1 MALSSIAIGD
11 FTMSEPIETKPAE
24 TVAPV
29 QDEAVDIKALAA
41 QLEAIK
47 KAQAGSDKAYQ
58 ETAKKAKELEAEN
71 ERLKKERMSEKEK
84 AEYEI
89 AQQKAQLEVRARE
102 VANATLRLSKIKI
115 LGEKN
120 VPMDFADYI
129 TGNTDEEIKTNL
141 DTFLQRFD
149 TAVQARVNEKLSGT
163 QKPQAGSE
171 PAKVNLDG
179 KSFKE
184 LETLARQGKL

>member
-24 TVAPV
+24 TETPV
-29 QDEAVDIKALAA
+29 LDEAVDIKALAA

-47 KAQAGSDKAYQ
+47 KAQAGSDAAYSKAF
-58 ETAKKAKELEAEN
+58 KKAQELEAEN

-102 VANATLRLSKIKI
+102 VADATLRLSKIKI

-120 VPMDFADYI
+120 VPMEFADYI
-129 TGNTDEEIKTNL
+129 TGNSDEEIKTNL

-171 PAKVNLDG
+171 PAKVNLEG

>member
-1 MALSSIAIGD
+1 
-11 FTMSEPIETKPAE
+11 MSEPIETKAAE
-24 TVAPV
+24 TETPAP
-29 QDEAVDIKALAA
+29 DTTVDIKALSE

-47 KAQAGSDKAYQ
+47 RSQAGSDKAYQ
-58 ETAKKAKELEAEN
+58 ETAKRAKELEAEN

-84 AEYEI
+84 SEYEI
-89 AQQKAQLEVRARE
+89 AQQRAQLEVRARE
-102 VANATLRLSKIKI
+102 VADATLRLSKIKI

-129 TGNTDEEIKTNL
+129 TGSSDEEIKTNL

-171 PAKVNLDG
+171 PVKVNLEG

-184 LETLARQGKL
+184 IETLARQGKL

>member
-11 FTMSEPIETKPAE
+11 FMSDTIETKPAE
-24 TVAPV
+24 TVTPV
-29 QDEAVDIKALAA
+29 QDAVVDIKALEA

-47 KAQAGSDKAYQ
+47 KAQAGSDAAYSKAF
-58 ETAKKAKELEAEN
+58 KKAQELEAEN

-89 AQQKAQLEVRARE
+89 AQKQAQLEARERE
-102 VANATLRLSKIKI
+102 VADATLRFSKIQL
-115 LGEKN
+115 LGAKN
-120 VPMDFADYI
+120 VPLEFADYI
-129 TGNTDEEIKTNL
+129 GGSNEQEIATNL

-163 QKPQAGSE
+163 QKPQAGTE
-171 PAKVNLDG
+171 PAKVNLEG

>member
-1 MALSSIAIGD
+1 MDEPKTEAIAP
-11 FTMSEPIETKPAE
+11 E
-24 TVAPV
+24 VAG
-29 QDEAVDIKALAA
+29 QEQAVDVKALQEKLDQA
-41 QLEAIK
+41 LRS
-47 KAQAGSDKAYQ
+47 QAGVDKSYA
-58 ETAKKAKELEAEN
+58 EAAKRAKELEAEN

-84 AEYEI
+84 SEYEI
-89 AQQKAQLEVRARE
+89 AQQRAQLEAKARE
-102 VANATLRLSKIKI
+102 VADATLRLSKIKI

-120 VPMDFADYI
+120 VPMEFADYI
-129 TGNTDEEIKTNL
+129 TGSSDEEIKTNL

-184 LETLARQGKL
+184 LEILARQGKL